1 MVLAAGNSVAG
12 VAGAVGVAMDPT
24 ASDSCAAVS
33 LAGPIRWDTET
44 GLVRVCTAAGAVL
57 AFLSVVSTTVS
68 SLSCGPTELTP

>member
-33 LAGPIRWDTET
+33 LAGPIRWDTENRFGA
-44 GLVRVCTAAGAVL
+44 GLYSGG
-57 AFLSVVSTTVS
+57 
-68 SLSCGPTELTP
+68 CGLGIPFGGLYYC